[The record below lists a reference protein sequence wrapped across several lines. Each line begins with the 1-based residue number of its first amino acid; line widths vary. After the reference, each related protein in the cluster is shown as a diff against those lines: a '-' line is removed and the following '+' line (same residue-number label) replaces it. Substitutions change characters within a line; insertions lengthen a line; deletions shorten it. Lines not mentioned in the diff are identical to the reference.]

1 MAKKTLEFLF
11 PGQSIVSNIG
21 VYTTLSP
28 KGFVAMEKENML
40 KVTICNWL
48 FSSRT
53 KNYDHFIQFSLLYGI
68 VETIEYNII
77 IFIGTKG
84 IHRTFY

>member
-1 MAKKTLEFLF
+1 
-11 PGQSIVSNIG
+11 
-21 VYTTLSP
+21 
-28 KGFVAMEKENML
+28 ML

-53 KNYDHFIQFSLLYGI
+53 KNYDHFIPFSLLYGV
-68 VETIEYNII
+68 VETIEYNNI

-84 IHRTFY
+84 FHRTKVKV